1 MTRDIRVI
9 LVTTPAGDEAL
20 ELARALVR
28 ERCAACV
35 NVVPRVRSVYRW
47 DGGVEE
53 GDESLLVIK
62 APAGAVPRLRERV
75 AALHPYDVP
84 EFLVLPVE
92 GGLPA
97 YLDWV
102 SSSVSGGG

>member
-1 MTRDIRVI
+1 MSPDTRVI
-9 LVTTPAGDEAL
+9 LVTAPAGDGAL
-20 ELARALVR
+20 ALARALVR
-28 ERCAACV
+28 EGCAACV
-35 NVVPRVRSVYRW
+35 NVLPGVRSVYRW

-53 GDESLLVIK
+53 GDEALLVIK

-75 AALHPYDVP
+75 VALHDYDVP

-102 SSSVSGGG
+102 AESVSGDG